1 MSETPVP
8 IPSGSVPTG
17 TPAWSSADAVQ
28 WLQTRPAGWVRP
40 MWSVLA
46 LLVTVGWAIAVEPEP
61 PCSDAVPC
69 GTDWGGMVQIGLAVG
84 LLYWL
89 TRLPELTLI
98 AAPALA
104 GIVAWVELPSAD
116 SMSRAANVAVIAALA
131 FGWTAA
137 RERLATRSRQRRLT
151 ERAAGMGHPLP
162 GPVGPLRRG
171 TLPLA
176 AALVLCT
183 VAAGGVLL
191 GLRGIHGDEQRAA
204 RAVRT
209 TAKVISH
216 GEESVQLRTDDAR
229 RITVDSYYPEDYGVG
244 GTVTVLEDGSWRRLV
259 AEPYDAIG
267 WQLLVLATALPGLS
281 LLTVGV
287 LARRRAAALRRAPV
301 PALRVLERTD
311 HEGRTWVYAADDSS
325 GRTPLFACFF
335 AAALPDGD
343 GSASRIDFD
352 DNDEEEEDPVVDTR
366 LHEAVMLGAPYDGGE
381 LLLVTTDRDGHP
393 IVIRTAGRLRFART
407 GKDPLLDPHA
417 LKAARSDIAGPR
429 HQDRADRI
437 AATLAPTSHP
447 LRWGPGSVARTAGL
461 AFTAGV
467 AAGIA
472 YFTRSLVT
480 DGFGWEILPLLGLL
494 IWINLAAVLLN
505 WRVTADSTGLRLTGA
520 WTVRHVPW
528 EQLRAARYTDEGSV
542 EIRLSDGSTWHLTGL
557 GEPRLERRLR
567 VRPSYVRMVEEV
579 TTLHLHPELRPTDRC
594 SPRDHGLP
602 LGPVLLFL
610 VALTTAAAL
619 FV

>member
-1 MSETPVP
+1 
-8 IPSGSVPTG
+8 
-17 TPAWSSADAVQ
+17 
-28 WLQTRPAGWVRP
+28 

-46 LLVTVGWAIAVEPEP
+46 LLVTVAWAIAVEPEP

-69 GTDWGGMVQIGLAVG
+69 GPDWGGMVQMGLAVG

-89 TRLPELTLI
+89 ARLPELTLI

-104 GIVAWVELPSAD
+104 AVVAWGELPGAD
-116 SMSRAANVAVIAALA
+116 SMSLAANVAVIAALA
-131 FGWTAA
+131 FGWAAA

-151 ERAAGMGHPLP
+151 ERAAGTGHPLP
-162 GPVGPLRRG
+162 GPVGPLTRG

-176 AALVLCT
+176 AALILCA
-183 VAAGGVLL
+183 VAAGAVLL
-191 GLRGIHGDEQRAA
+191 GLRGIHADEQRAA

-216 GEESVQLRTDDAR
+216 GEESVQLRTDNAR

-244 GTVTVLEDGSWRRLV
+244 DRVTVLEDGSWRRLV
-259 AEPYDAIG
+259 AEPYDAFG

-301 PALRVLERTD
+301 PALRVLECTD

-335 AAALPDGD
+335 AATLPDGD

-352 DNDEEEEDPVVDTR
+352 DEEEEDPAVDTR
-366 LHEAVMLGAPYDGGE
+366 LHEAVMLGAPYDGAE

-393 IVIRTAGRLRFART
+393 IVIRTAGRVRLPRT
-407 GKDPLLDPHA
+407 GKDPRLDPHA
-417 LKAARSDIAGPR
+417 LMAARSDIAEPR
-429 HQDRADRI
+429 HQAQADHI
-437 AATLAPTSHP
+437 ATTLTPTSRP

-467 AAGIA
+467 AAGTA
-472 YFTRSLVT
+472 YFTHSLVT

-494 IWINLAAVLLN
+494 MWINLAAVLLN
-505 WRVTADSTGLRLTGA
+505 WRVTADSTGLWLAGA

-528 EQLRAARYTDEGSV
+528 ERLRAAQYTAEGSV

-567 VRPSYVRMVEEV
+567 LRPSYVRMAEEV
-579 TTLHLHPELRPTDRC
+579 TTLRLHPDLRPTDRS

-602 LGPVLLFL
+602 LGPVLLL
-610 VALTTAAAL
+610 LIALTTAAAL